1 MKKAFFAW
9 IMLLDA
15 VTLKAANPVKL
26 TNGDAAVFQEEAVAY
41 VEIDDHKTVI
51 DGKNQTADVYYG
63 EKSAQDYEN
72 FVADLDRAHESFVAY
87 FNEKRKTSV
96 KLTMTGEKTDSVKY
110 VLKVNVSSMNVG
122 NAGGMVWGMSRKAG
136 GALIN
141 GTMQLVDNATGS
153 VVCEFEFKGVKGL
166 LSPVFKAR
174 AISVYRYLAD
184 GLLKAVQ

>member
-9 IMLLDA
+9 IMLLGA

-96 KLTMTGEKTDSVKY
+96 KLMMTGEKTDSVEY
-110 VLKVNVSSMNVG
+110 VLKVNVFAA
-122 NAGGMVWGMSRKAG
+122 AGVSLRAPSVLFWHSAAMAGMYGRSPAIAFVWGDRDG
-136 GALIN
+136 GRTWMTL
-141 GTMQLVDNATGS
+141 GWSGG
-153 VVCEFEFKGVKGL
+153 F
-166 LSPVFKAR
+166 R
-174 AISVYRYLAD
+174 A
-184 GLLKAVQ
+184 